1 MQGEQLLQDPE
12 FAKTLEQS
20 PFQAQDLP
28 NITGAV
34 ADSFERMTP
43 EMRQELRK
51 AIDELDD
58 LSEEELMSFLRMIAY
73 VEQNPDQYPELVKQL
88 VASGAFEA
96 GDVPEQYDPNLMG
109 VVKALIG
116 QALMKVRAPSQPMG
130 FAKGGIATLKKQ
142 AENVSSAGR
151 KGDSMLAHITPFEA
165 TMLKR
170 MGGSG
175 TINPK
180 TGLPEYFLKSL
191 GNIFKIG
198 AQVVA
203 TAALSWFVGPIA
215 AGAIVGGATS
225 LLSGGK
231 PADALKSA
239 LIGGALGGLSG
250 GISSSLSGG
259 SFMEGAFAGGSVFGS
274 KPYETFLSR
283 ALSGTSVGDA
293 LFKTPGG
300 AAEAAAAGTTEG
312 MMANPPIPA
321 PRPIEAGG
329 SAINQA
335 ITTGALKP
343 TVEAAAPSAFS
354 SEGIKSLWSN
364 YKLPILLGGGAALI
378 GLSQSQKENIKPSM
392 IKGPTGSELLAQQP
406 GTYGFNAA
414 NFSQV
419 TPASPTPVFPGG
431 GYIAPTTTPSYA
443 PPAFDFG
450 RIRYPT
456 TGIMNAKVGGHISG
470 PGDGTSDSIPARLSD
485 GEFVMTAKAVRGAGK
500 GSRMKGARKMYE
512 LMHKFE
518 RMA

>member
-20 PFQAQDLP
+20 PFQARDLPGLSSNIANLFEQLTPEQRQDLK
-28 NITGAV
+28 
-34 ADSFERMTP
+34 
-43 EMRQELRK
+43 K
-51 AIDELDD
+51 AMDELDD
-58 LSEEELMSFLRMIAY
+58 LSAEELQGFLQMIAY
-73 VEQNPDQYPELVKQL
+73 VEKNPDQYPELVKQL

-96 GDVPEQYDPNLMG
+96 GDVPEQYDPSLMG
-109 VVKALIG
+109 VVKVLIN
-116 QALMKVRAPSQPMG
+116 QALAKVKAPSQPMG

-142 AENVSSAGR
+142 AENVAAAGR

-198 AQVVA
+198 AQIIG
-203 TAALSWFVGPIA
+203 TIALASVGVPPIF
-215 AGAIVGGATS
+215 AGALAGGATA
-225 LLSGGK
+225 LLTGAK

-239 LIGGALGGLSG
+239 LIGGFTSGLTSGLSSVMG
-250 GISSSLSGG
+250 GG
-259 SFMEGAFAGGSVFGS
+259 SFMEGLS
-274 KPYETFLSR
+274 KGFV
-283 ALSGTSVGDA
+283 SGTSVPGSE
-293 LFKTPGG
+293 LFKSTFGIGGPG
-300 AAEAAAAGTTEG
+300 AAEAGAAAAGTTEG
-312 MMANPPIPA
+312 MMANPPIPL

-378 GLSQSQKENIKPSM
+378 GLSQSQKENIKPSLV
-392 IKGPTGSELLAQQP
+392 KGPTGSELLAQQP

-431 GYIAPTTTPSYA
+431 GYITPTTTPTSGYA

-470 PGDGTSDSIPARLSD
+470 PGNGTSDSIPARLSD

>member
-1 MQGEQLLQDPE
+1 MQGAELLQDPE
-12 FAKTLEQS
+12 FAQTLEQS
-20 PFQAQDLP
+20 PFQAKDLP
-28 NITGAV
+28 NITSAV
-34 ADSFERMTP
+34 ADSFERMSP
-43 EMRQELRK
+43 EMRQELKK
-51 AIDELDD
+51 ALDELDD
-58 LSEEELMSFLRMIAY
+58 LSAEELQSFLRMIDY
-73 VEQNPDQYPELVKQL
+73 VEQNPDQYPKFVEQL
-88 VASGAFEA
+88 VASGAFKKDDIPAE
-96 GDVPEQYDPNLMG
+96 YDPNLMG

-116 QALMKVRAPSQPMG
+116 QALMKVRAPSQPIG

-142 AENVSSAGR
+142 AESVAAAGR

-198 AQVVA
+198 AQIVA

-250 GISSSLSGG
+250 GVSSALSGG
-259 SFMEGAFAGGSVFGS
+259 SFMEGAFAGGSVFSG

-283 ALSGTSVGDA
+283 ALSGTSIGDT

-300 AAEAAAAGTTEG
+300 VAEAGAGTTAG
-312 MMANPPIPA
+312 MDANPPIPS

-335 ITTGALKP
+335 ITTGQLTPSVSPFSAGLGGFMDK
-343 TVEAAAPSAFS
+343 ASAFA
-354 SEGIKSLWSN
+354 KD
-364 YKLPILLGGGAALI
+364 YKWPLLIGGGAALI
-378 GLSQSQKENIKPSM
+378 GLSNSKKENIQPSLV
-392 IKGPTGSELLAQQP
+392 KGPTGSELLAKEP
-406 GTYGFNAA
+406 GKYGFSVT
-414 NFSQV
+414 NFGQV

-431 GYIAPTTTPSYA
+431 NYVAPTVPAGAA
-443 PPAFDFG
+443 PIFDYS

-470 PGDGTSDSIPARLSD
+470 PGHGTSDSIPARLSD
-485 GEFVMTAKAVRGAGK
+485 GEFVMTAKAVRGAGN